1 MCLIRVMPVERDLG
15 GELVARIDHST
26 LDIVFPGGASAL
38 RFTRGGHLVQIA
50 LRFGMGR
57 LGVDVSFQPGVV
69 AREIDVSAR
78 EHAIDP
84 NRWRL
89 ATLAALREWSGS
101 LAWCAQEPGMLV
113 AAAGALAHPLLLPV
127 YERGHAAT
135 SELPRWSLNVLR
147 SPDAAS
153 AARAMDPAATRR
165 LSRAL
170 ARSLVARQ
178 APAPAELGPLAF
190 AVMGAGLVSV
200 DELANVLE
208 ARLPEQAM
216 AMPSTEEIREVRR
229 GLELWPA
236 HRRAAL
242 LLDSAT
248 NGDPI
253 ALATAMRQFW
263 WVRDKAPRPLPV
275 RFAELQAVCGR
286 LVTVLAPANRP
297 SRRAPELALE
307 PAEPR
312 ATRPARPRQPPPTP
326 AATPA
331 ARPTPLAPARTAVAT
346 VERAPHEVP
355 RRAPAVPV
363 GERVLGVVGWPIPQ
377 PLLAI
382 SDFSHSGLRFV
393 VPTRREELR
402 RWGRVLHT
410 CVGDFGTAVV
420 NGRSWVIGIERND
433 HLIGCVEVDPV
444 ERRVRQA
451 LGPRNQPLPPDVA
464 AVVFS
469 ALRMCG
475 VTGR

>member
-1 MCLIRVMPVERDLG
+1 
-15 GELVARIDHST
+15 
-26 LDIVFPGGASAL
+26 
-38 RFTRGGHLVQIA
+38 
-50 LRFGMGR
+50 
-57 LGVDVSFQPGVV
+57 
-69 AREIDVSAR
+69 
-78 EHAIDP
+78 
-84 NRWRL
+84 
-89 ATLAALREWSGS
+89 
-101 LAWCAQEPGMLV
+101 MLV
-113 AAAGALAHPLLLPV
+113 AAAGALAHPLLMPV
-127 YERGHAAT
+127 YQRGHAAT
-135 SELPRWSLNVLR
+135 GELPRWSLNVLR
-147 SPDAAS
+147 SPDPAS

-170 ARSLVARQ
+170 AQSLIARE
-178 APAPAELGPLAF
+178 APAPVELGPLAF

-208 ARLPEQAM
+208 ARLPEQAV
-216 AMPSTEEIREVRR
+216 AMPSAEEIREVRR

-297 SRRAPELALE
+297 IQPPAPELALE
-307 PAEPR
+307 PAAPR
-312 ATRPARPRQPPPTP
+312 PTRPARPRQPTP

-331 ARPTPLAPARTAVAT
+331 ARPTPRAPAAAPAVAPARTAAAT

-355 RRAPAVPV
+355 RRAPSVPV
-363 GERVLGVVGWPIPQ
+363 GERVLGVASWPIPR
-377 PLLAI
+377 PLHAI
-382 SDFSHSGLRFV
+382 SDFSHRGLRFV

-420 NGRSWVIGIERND
+420 NGRSWVIGIERDD

-464 AVVFS
+464 AAVFN